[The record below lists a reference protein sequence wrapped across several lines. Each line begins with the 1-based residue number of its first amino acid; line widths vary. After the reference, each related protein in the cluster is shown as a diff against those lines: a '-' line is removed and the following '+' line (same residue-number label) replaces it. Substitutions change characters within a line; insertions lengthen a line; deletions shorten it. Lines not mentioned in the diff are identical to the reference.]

1 VQDLFLES
9 NQSNRR
15 KRFLKKAIKYIFN
28 ASPIYVYLKKH
39 FCPVCKTK
47 LQIKYTS
54 EIVNSNSSK
63 AKEYDF
69 SVGDTFMVGDVEFRT
84 KCFYCSECNRFIS
97 FQDMKKF
104 EKKK

>member
-1 VQDLFLES
+1 MILNNSV
-9 NQSNRR
+9 
-15 KRFLKKAIKYIFN
+15 KYIFN
-28 ASPIYVYLKKH
+28 ASPLYVYLKKH
-39 FCPVCKTK
+39 FCPNCKTK

-69 SVGDTFMVGDVEFRT
+69 SVGDTFLVGDVEFRT
-84 KCFYCSECNRFIS
+84 KCFYCPECHRFIS

-104 EKKK
+104 EKGK